1 MQYPMRC
8 GIETYITIEYLIA
21 VELLDADEEDRV
33 AARRARIHFH
43 RGHGALQKE
52 KEKRLSFKKKKGK

>member
-1 MQYPMRC
+1 MRC